1 MKMSKVAL
9 LKCEEYQ
16 LELIKNKLLEGL
28 SFFGGLKSFIKK
40 DDRVFIKLNCVGPF
54 EAEKAI
60 TTHPIFVKAVIQ
72 LVKEI
77 TTNIIIGDN
86 PATKDLL
93 FTLKKNGLYDV
104 IVEENLEIINGR
116 EFTTITNSKCHVY
129 SAFQVSKA
137 MVDVD
142 VMINLPKLKTHSLA
156 YMTGAQKNLFGF
168 IFGLNKAGW
177 HVKASNPLEFGE
189 AINDLYGAILNTYK
203 DKKILNIMDGIV
215 GLEGEGPSSGGLPKQ
230 ASAILISPDG
240 ISLDRVAVEVVH
252 LDVNKL
258 FINNIGGTR
267 GYGENNLEKITILG
281 NQLSDF
287 QSVHFLPPKDSLGNL
302 GLKMLRLK
310 MVRNLLLE
318 HPVIKHSECI
328 KCGECAKICPP
339 KTMTIKPGQFPKLDK
354 SHCIR
359 CWCCSEV
366 CPQNAIKKSKRPI
379 AGRIIF

>member
-1 MKMSKVAL
+1 MSKVAL

-129 SAFQVSKA
+129 SDFQVSKA

-267 GYGENNLEKITILG
+267 GYGENNLEKITIFG